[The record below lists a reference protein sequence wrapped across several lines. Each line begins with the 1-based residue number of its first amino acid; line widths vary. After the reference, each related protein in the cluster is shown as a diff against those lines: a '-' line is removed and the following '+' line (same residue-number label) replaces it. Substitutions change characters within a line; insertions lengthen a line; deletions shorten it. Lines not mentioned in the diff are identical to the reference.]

1 MTDANFDF
9 EDEAVEDQPHTKN
22 PVRARMRELE
32 AENKRKDE
40 LLAQASQAQR
50 ELAFLKA
57 GVNPE
62 NPMSKYFMKG
72 YDGELE
78 PEAIRKAAQEA
89 NLIQQQAQ
97 QVQQVV
103 SQERNAWSRI
113 GAAVTA
119 NETSE
124 PPVDYVE
131 RIKKAKSPDE
141 VMQLLAQARQEAE
154 HL

>member
-1 MTDANFDF
+1 MTDANFEF

-62 NPMSKYFMKG
+62 DPMAKYFIKG
-72 YDGELE
+72 YDGDLE
-78 PEAIRKAAQEA
+78 VDAIRTAAQEA
-89 NLIQQQAQ
+89 NLIKQQGQ
-97 QVQQVV
+97 QPQVAN
-103 SQERNAWSRI
+103 QERNAWSRI
-113 GAAVTA
+113 GAAA
-119 NETSE
+119 KAGETMDQ
-124 PPVDYVE
+124 PVDYVE
-131 RIKKAKSPDE
+131 RIKKAKSQDE

-154 HL
+154 NL

>member
-1 MTDANFDF
+1 MSDANFDY
-9 EDEAVEDQPHTKN
+9 EDETVEDQPQPKN

-62 NPMSKYFMKG
+62 NPMAKYFMKG
-72 YDGELE
+72 YEGDLE
-78 PEAIRKAAQEA
+78 VEAIRKAAEEA
-89 NLIQQQAQ
+89 NLIQSQQSQ
-97 QVQQVV
+97 QRVA
-103 SQERNAWSRI
+103 QERSSWGRI

-119 NETSE
+119 GETSE
-124 PPVDYVE
+124 QPVDFVD
-131 RIKKAKSPDE
+131 RIKKARNQNE
-141 VMQLLAQARQEAE
+141 VMQLLAQAREAQEIN
-154 HL
+154 

>member
-1 MTDANFDF
+1 MTDTNFDY
-9 EDEAVEDQPHTKN
+9 EDEAVEDQPQTKN

-62 NPMSKYFMKG
+62 NPMAKYFIKG
-72 YDGELE
+72 YDGDLDT
-78 PEAIRKAAQEA
+78 EAIRRAAQEA
-89 NLIQQQAQ
+89 NLIQQQTQ
-97 QVQQVV
+97 QVPQVA

-113 GAAVTA
+113 GAAA
-119 NETSE
+119 SAGETSE

-131 RIKKAKSPDE
+131 RIKKAKSQDE